1 MVLKNASRIVSILLV
16 GCTTASLFSENQK
29 GSAFR
34 NGILLLNNGP
44 ALSGEVS
51 EFEDFYFIRNSKVG
65 KKIPK
70 DQVTDF
76 ISEEYYKKIKNSSS
90 FRNAWKSLLYW
101 NASADTQWRG
111 FPREDVAT
119 SGQFEDSYT
128 FWIKVALLLLTAA
141 AYADTNQQNHSLKNA
156 YSGFNEKEKRTFQ
169 NSYATYQA
177 VAAITIGFFSFTT
190 VKAYVRFGRNENY
203 KDLQIQGRELK
214 SVGEA
219 FDSKSPLSGIPTVQF
234 GITQTF

>member
-1 MVLKNASRIVSILLV
+1 MVLKNAARIVSILLV
-16 GCTTASLFSENQK
+16 GCTTASLFSENQN
-29 GSAFR
+29 GSTFR
-34 NGILLLNNGP
+34 NGVLLLNNGP
-44 ALSGEVS
+44 GLSGEVS
-51 EFEDFYFIRNSKVG
+51 EFRDFYFIRNSKIG

-90 FRNAWKSLLYW
+90 FRSAWESFLYW

-128 FWIKVALLLLTAA
+128 FWIKVGLLLLTAA
-141 AYADTNQQNHSLKNA
+141 AYADANRQNQSLKNA
-156 YSGFNEKEKRTFQ
+156 HSGFDRREKETFQ
-169 NSYATYQA
+169 NSYIRYQA
-177 VAAITIGFFSFTT
+177 VAAVTIGFFMFTT
-190 VKAYVRFGRNENY
+190 IKAYVRFGRNENY

-219 FDSKSPLSGIPTVQF
+219 FDLKSPLSGISTVQF